1 VYANLICG
9 NTAIVKPHPKSI
21 LAIAIF
27 LTELR
32 RVLVEQGF
40 DANVVQLAPDTVANP
55 ITIELVEHEEVKLVD
70 YTGGNFFGEYLE
82 GLDKTVFTEKSGIN
96 SVIIDS
102 VNDIKAVAQNI
113 AFSVSLYSGQMCTAP
128 QNIFIPEEVKT
139 ADGVLS
145 FDEVTS
151 EIAEAVKGVIS
162 HPKMGA
168 GTLGSVQND
177 ATIKR
182 INIVKGSILLAPQ
195 KVENPEAANA
205 RIQSPTIITVDAI
218 SEEYKEESFGPLVF
232 LVKTK
237 NTKDSVEIASKLASE
252 KGAITCLA
260 FSTNLKTQEEIEEQM
275 NEVFVPVSFNMTGA
289 GFVNQHAAF
298 SDFHVTGGNPAG
310 NATFADASFINR
322 RFVWVG
328 NRRMG

>member
-1 VYANLICG
+1 
-9 NTAIVKPHPKSI
+9 
-21 LAIAIF
+21 
-27 LTELR
+27 
-32 RVLVEQGF
+32 
-40 DANVVQLAPDTVANP
+40 
-55 ITIELVEHEEVKLVD
+55 
-70 YTGGNFFGEYLE
+70 
-82 GLDKTVFTEKSGIN
+82 
-96 SVIIDS
+96 
-102 VNDIKAVAQNI
+102 
-113 AFSVSLYSGQMCTAP
+113 
-128 QNIFIPEEVKT
+128 
-139 ADGVLS
+139 LS

-205 RIQSPTIITVDAI
+205 RIQSPTIIAVDAI

-260 FSTNLKTQEEIEEQM
+260 FSTKIKTQEEIKERM
-275 NEVFVPVSFNMTGA
+275 NEVFVPVSLNMTGA

-328 NRRMG
+328 NRRM